1 MHFFAA
7 KFLFLLLLFL
17 LGGDDDGGGCDVGDD
32 EDGRDRW
39 RRGRCRRCA
48 LSFFLSRFN
57 AIIKITLTNKSTLLS
72 WNDRFF

>member
-48 LSFFLSRFN
+48 LSFFSFSL
-57 AIIKITLTNKSTLLS
+57 
-72 WNDRFF
+72 